1 VKFVAASVQFHLVSC
16 RTGNTLSGQIA
27 NANYQDCFWWDRCNV
42 SERWRF
48 FTMKMGSRF
57 FTSHWQYD
65 LPGWS
70 AALQSCF
77 SLFFCGWI
85 TWTAREGAKHPSRSI
100 CRRHD
105 SLGVAT
111 MCGFASALTH
121 CGFTPAI
128 PLRSLPGYLRNIRF
142 FSLRSRTLC
151 GATWQIFRPLRAA
164 ECSGFK
170 PQPLF
175 FCTCTP
181 E

>member
-1 VKFVAASVQFHLVSC
+1 MWANRKRKLPKLFLVGQMQC
-16 RTGNTLSGQIA
+16 FGETATLHIEDGKSFFYFTLAVWLTRGGA
-27 NANYQDCFWWDRCNV
+27 RLSRAVFLCF
-42 SERWRF
+42 
-48 FTMKMGSRF
+48 
-57 FTSHWQYD
+57 
-65 LPGWS
+65 
-70 AALQSCF
+70 
-77 SLFFCGWI
+77 FFCGWI
-85 TWTAREGAKHPSRSI
+85 TWTAREGTKHPSRSI

-105 SLGVAT
+105 SLGVAS

-121 CGFTPAI
+121 CGLTPAI